1 MKIYNALIL
10 FILMFLCQANSSLP
24 APTLRFPESGVQIAQ
39 IGNSQYLSFI
49 WDHVLGAVGYRLQIA
64 EKTDFSQCI
73 IDSVLIETGSGA
85 PACKV
90 DTITLGSNKSF
101 VWRVSAKD
109 KDEVYGA
116 WSDTFTFT
124 LGFPDV
130 VKYSGIKQNQITL
143 LSKKVSSLTLNGRS
157 LKKEIFNHRS
167 NLLLI
172 DLYNDRKSVLHLHLF
187 NNSR

>member
-1 MKIYNALIL
+1 MAKMKIYNALIL
-10 FILMFLCQANSSLP
+10 FILIPLCQANSSLP
-24 APTLRFPESGVQIAQ
+24 APILRFPESGVQIAQ

-73 IDSVLIETGSGA
+73 IDSVLIEKGSGA

-90 DTITLGSNKSF
+90 DTTTLGSNKSF

-109 KDEVYGA
+109 KDEVYGK
-116 WSDTFTFT
+116 WSGTFTFT
-124 LGFPDV
+124 LGFPDAV
-130 VKYSGIKQNQITL
+130 QYSGIKQNKITF
-143 LSKKVSSLTLNGRS
+143 LSQKANSLTLNGRS
-157 LKKEIFNHRS
+157 LKKETFNHSS

-172 DLYNDRKSVLHLHLF
+172 DLYDDRKSVLHLH
-187 NNSR
+187 